1 MIGINSFRLRG
12 GGEFLPSEAMGKT
25 VSFMRKVQTDD
36 MFKTFFIIDFRLAL
50 SGIAFYFQIWDLIY
64 KSLKSVTSKGLLHA
78 SRAAFMAT
86 GAFVSVTGVE
96 YFPDSVLD

>member
-12 GGEFLPSEAMGKT
+12 GEFLPSEAMGKA

-50 SGIAFYFQIWDLIY
+50 SGIAFWDLIY